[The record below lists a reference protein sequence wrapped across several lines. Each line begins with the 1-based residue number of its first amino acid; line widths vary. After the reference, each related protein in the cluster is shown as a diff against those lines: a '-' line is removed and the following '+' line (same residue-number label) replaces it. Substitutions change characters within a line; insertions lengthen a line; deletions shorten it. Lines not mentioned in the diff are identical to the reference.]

1 MRGKP
6 GPAVRLAVVGMI
18 LVLAYSAGRVA
29 ILEGL
34 PRLVDALGR
43 GGTLMALAAIA
54 VGLMVAGMVWMR
66 RITSGEPDPGAWRSH
81 DRSRV
86 RIQEPIEAATM
97 RPEVRQARETG
108 RLMLA
113 FALGVPFVGVF
124 LWIATPGSMGD
135 GLFTPEVA
143 GIEIETLLYLAAA
156 AGYLVGLGWMIRIY
170 RARPEDGERTW
181 RYRARR

>member
-6 GPAVRLAVVGMI
+6 GPVARLALVGMI

-34 PRLVDALGR
+34 PRLVEALGV
-43 GGTLMALAAIA
+43 GATEAAIAALA
-54 VGLMVAGMVWMR
+54 VGLMVAGMVWIR
-66 RITSGEPDPGAWRSH
+66 RITSGEPDLNAWRWR
-81 DRSRV
+81 DRP
-86 RIQEPIEAATM
+86 PIARRERAEVATM
-97 RPEVRQARETG
+97 RPEVRRAQETG

-113 FALGVPFVGVF
+113 VAIALAPLALIVFV
-124 LWIATPGSMGD
+124 ASPGDIEPMFGQ
-135 GLFTPEVA
+135 PWYVA
-143 GIEIETLLYLAAA
+143 ALPWLAA

>member
-6 GPAVRLAVVGMI
+6 GPVARLALVGMI

-43 GGTLMALAAIA
+43 GGTMMALAALA

-81 DRSRV
+81 DRSAVAVRERV
-86 RIQEPIEAATM
+86 EVATM
-97 RPEVRQARETG
+97 RPEVRRARETA

-113 FALGVPFVGVF
+113 FALGLPFVALV
-124 LWIATPGSMGD
+124 LWVASPGTIGPMFD
-135 GLFTPEVA
+135 EPTWYEVA
-143 GIEIETLLYLAAA
+143 LPFLAA